1 MTVPG
6 SVQSVPPP
14 RGAAAFWHDAVVSRI
29 RLLDAADA
37 AVLSGVV
44 RRNREFL
51 APWEPVR
58 PDSYFTLDGQ
68 RDAVADSLSRYRTD
82 TQVPYVILDDS
93 DVVVGRINLNNVV
106 RGAFQ
111 SASVGYWLAEEVGGR
126 GFATQA
132 VAEVVAAAFGDLGL
146 HRLEAGTVPENVRSQ
161 AVLLRNGFEQ
171 YGYAPR
177 YLSIAGR
184 WQDHLL
190 FQRLA
195 ED

>member
-1 MTVPG
+1 M
-6 SVQSVPPP
+6 
-14 RGAAAFWHDAVVSRI
+14 SRI
-29 RLLDAADA
+29 RLLDDGDA
-37 AVLSGVV
+37 AVLSDVV
-44 RRNREFL
+44 QRNRTFL

-58 PDSYFTLDGQ
+58 LDRYFTLAGQ
-68 RDAVADSLSRYRTD
+68 QEAIADSLSRYAAGA
-82 TQVPYVILDDS
+82 QVPYVILDDS
-93 DVVVGRINLNNVV
+93 GEVVGRINLNNVV

-111 SASVGYWLAEEVGGR
+111 SASVGYWLAEEAGGR
-126 GFATQA
+126 GLATEA
-132 VAEVVAAAFGDLGL
+132 VAEVVAAGFGELGL
-146 HRLEAGTVPENVRSQ
+146 HRLEAGTVPENLRSQ

-190 FQRLA
+190 FQRLH

>member
-1 MTVPG
+1 M
-6 SVQSVPPP
+6 
-14 RGAAAFWHDAVVSRI
+14 VSRI

-111 SASVGYWLAEEVGGR
+111 SASVGYWLAEEAGGR

-132 VAEVVAAAFGDLGL
+132 VTEVVAAAFGDLGL

-161 AVLLRNGFEQ
+161 AVLLRNRFEQ

-190 FQRLA
+190 FQLLA

>member
-1 MTVPG
+1 M
-6 SVQSVPPP
+6 
-14 RGAAAFWHDAVVSRI
+14 VSRI

-111 SASVGYWLAEEVGGR
+111 SASVGYWLAEEAGGR

-132 VAEVVAAAFGDLGL
+132 VTEVVAAAFGDLGL